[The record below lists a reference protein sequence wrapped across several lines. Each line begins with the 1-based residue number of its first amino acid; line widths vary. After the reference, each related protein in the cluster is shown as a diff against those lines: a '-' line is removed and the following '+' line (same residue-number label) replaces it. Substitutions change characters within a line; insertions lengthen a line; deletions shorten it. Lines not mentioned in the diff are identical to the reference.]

1 MDAVAAEEEWGK
13 EMRPPE
19 EVECDVLIVGG
30 GQVPEQGLSLSP
42 LASSGPVPVRSL
54 VLCTRKAVHEH
65 LT

>member
-1 MDAVAAEEEWGK
+1 MA
-13 EMRPPE
+13 
-19 EVECDVLIVGG
+19 LIVGG